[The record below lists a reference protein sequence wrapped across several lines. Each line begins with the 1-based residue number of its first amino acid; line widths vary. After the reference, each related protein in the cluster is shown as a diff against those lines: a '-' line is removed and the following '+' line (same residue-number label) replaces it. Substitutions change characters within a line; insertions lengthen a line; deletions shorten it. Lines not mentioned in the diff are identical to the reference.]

1 MSMITNMKF
10 EEESIKEDINKTTN
24 NILQINFGKLVK
36 IIADNLYIK
45 TDLKNK
51 KIYQRYLIE
60 LWKKWTEI
68 IKNAIKAAIEEPNII
83 KEEEEKERK

>member
-1 MSMITNMKF
+1 MKF